1 MAEQDMAKVPAGGK
15 SSGGGQGGM
24 RASGGAPGS
33 SDLGLSASGDEGEG
47 ADEWIITF
55 SDMMSLLLCFFVL
68 LFSMSTIEKE
78 KFKQLALSLQSA
90 LGTQEIPQA
99 GTREGLE
106 MKKKEAKPKPE
117 AVDELGGMAKKEMKK
132 IKSDIEEF
140 IVKNQLG
147 GKVNAKIDGR
157 GVVITIS
164 DVVLFPAGEADIN
177 PEASP
182 LMEKLK
188 ELLKEFDYKV
198 RVDGHTDNVPIN
210 TPQYPSNWELSTAR
224 ASRIVRY
231 FIDNGIAPER
241 LSAQGFAEYQ
251 PLADNSTPENRAK
264 NRRVEIVYT
273 REAMEQQLAERH
285 GLPTR

>member
-1 MAEQDMAKVPAGGK
+1 MAEREIARTPVEAG
-15 SSGGGQGGM
+15 
-24 RASGGAPGS
+24 ASGGRQGGTRENGGPPGL
-33 SDLGLSASGDEGEG
+33 SDLALSASGEEGEG
-47 ADEWIITF
+47 ADEWIVTF

-68 LFSMSTIEKE
+68 LFSMSTVEKE

-90 LGTQEIPQA
+90 LGTQEVPQA

-106 MKKKEAKPKPE
+106 MKKREAKPQPE
-117 AVDELGGMAKKEMKK
+117 AVDELGGMAKKEMKN
-132 IKSDIEEF
+132 IQSDIEEF
-140 IVKNQLG
+140 IVKNRLG

-164 DVVLFPAGEADIN
+164 DVVLFPAGEAEIN
-177 PEASP
+177 PEASK

-188 ELLKEFDYKV
+188 ELLREFDYKV

-231 FIDNGIAPER
+231 FIENGIAPQR

-251 PLADNSTPENRAK
+251 PLVDNSTPENRAK

-285 GLPTR
+285 GLPRR